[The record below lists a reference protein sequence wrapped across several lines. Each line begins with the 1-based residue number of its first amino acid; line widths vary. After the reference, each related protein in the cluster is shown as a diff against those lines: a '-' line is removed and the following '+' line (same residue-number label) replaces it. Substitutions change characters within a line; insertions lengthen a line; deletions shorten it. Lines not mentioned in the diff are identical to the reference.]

1 MEDLIRHAL
10 GGMGVWSVFW
20 LSALGPYVFPAAGE
34 IAVVLAAGTRSNP
47 LWQIVVLATAGG
59 AAGDHAAYWV
69 GRVGGSRLTARF
81 LTPQRRIAYEERV
94 ARHAPP
100 WLVLGRLVTGVRT
113 YLAVAAG
120 AGRYSYGR
128 FSAYN
133 LAGCLIWA
141 LAFTAVGY
149 ALGTAFDVKSF
160 VNQVERYS
168 LVVASLVI
176 LAYVAFFVWRLLRRR
191 AATKPSA

>member
-10 GGMGVWSVFW
+10 GAMGVWSVFW

-34 IAVVLAAGTRSNP
+34 IAVVLAAGTRSSP

-69 GRVGGSRLTARF
+69 GRIVASRLVATF
-81 LTPQRRIAYEERV
+81 FTPQRRVAYAERV

-113 YLAVAAG
+113 YLAVSAR
-120 AGRYSYGR
+120 AGRYSYR
-128 FSAYN
+128 LFSAYN
-133 LAGCLIWA
+133 LAGCVIWA

-149 ALGTAFDVKSF
+149 PPRPPLHPNPFLSPLT
-160 VNQVERYS
+160 
-168 LVVASLVI
+168 
-176 LAYVAFFVWRLLRRR
+176 
-191 AATKPSA
+191 